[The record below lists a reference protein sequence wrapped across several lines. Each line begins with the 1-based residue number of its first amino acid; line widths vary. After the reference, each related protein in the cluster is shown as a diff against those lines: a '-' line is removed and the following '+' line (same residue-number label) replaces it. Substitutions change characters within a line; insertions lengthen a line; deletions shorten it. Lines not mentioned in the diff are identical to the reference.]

1 MDYRDRPFV
10 PFQINLDYYE
20 KPVIDVRQFVKK
32 EIDNHRVNFDPG
44 NIRDL
49 VDLYLQAEKN
59 GFKDHEGMD
68 GKIIL

>member
-1 MDYRDRPFV
+1 M
-10 PFQINLDYYE
+10 
-20 KPVIDVRQFVKK
+20 DVRQFVKK

-68 GKIIL
+68 GKYACIIPNKTILNISTYI